1 MPETLELV
9 SATRQIQAIPRLPG
23 SKSISNR
30 LLMLEAVSGGAIRP
44 GSLSEADDTQRLLK
58 ICREL
63 PANAEAGHGGTTF
76 RFALALLASTP
87 GYQGTLGGSVRLNER
102 PQASLI
108 EALRSLGADI
118 RCLQNEGFAPVSIQ
132 GKALHG
138 GQLHIDATVSSQFLS
153 ALLLIAPRMHKGLE
167 LFPTAEIVSPGYLEM
182 TLRLLEQSGARVE
195 RRESSIY
202 VGPGEWKNTSIEVER
217 DWSSASYWYAFMA
230 LCSKGSVLLEGLH
243 FSGLQPDEACAE
255 AFRSLGVNSEP
266 CPEGIR
272 LRRTERHSTHFKWD
286 GSESPDI
293 VQTLVCVC
301 AGLGIQAE
309 FTGLK
314 TLRIKETDRLAAL
327 QNELRKIKV
336 GVELEGDHRL
346 LLNPSQ
352 ADYSRT
358 LIAETYNDHRMA
370 MAFAPLVLRCYRVAI
385 RNPEVVN
392 KSYPGFWRDVREAG
406 VQFAELEG

>member
-9 SATRQIQAIPRLPG
+9 SSTRQIQAIPRLPG

-44 GSLSEADDTQRLLK
+44 GALSEADDTQSLLK
-58 ICREL
+58 ICKEL
-63 PANAEAGHGGTTF
+63 PAKAEAGHGGTTF

-87 GYQGTLGGSVRLNER
+87 GYEGTLGGSARLHER
-102 PQASLI
+102 PQAELI
-108 EALRSLGADI
+108 QALRSLGADI
-118 RCLQNEGFAPVSIQ
+118 RCLQNEGFAPVSIS
-132 GKALHG
+132 GKTLKG
-138 GQLHIDATVSSQFLS
+138 GQLQIDAAVSSQFLS
-153 ALLLIAPRMHKGLE
+153 ALLLIAPRMEQGLE
-167 LFPTAEIVSPGYLEM
+167 LIPKAEIVSPGYLEM
-182 TLRLLEQSGARVE
+182 TLRLLEQAGARVE
-195 RRESSIY
+195 RRATSIF
-202 VGPGEWKNTSIEVER
+202 VGPGAWKNATIEVES

-230 LCSKGSVLLEGLH
+230 LCKKGSVLLQGLR
-243 FSGLQPDEACAE
+243 FSGLQPDEACAV
-255 AFRSLGVNSEP
+255 AFRSLGVESEP

-272 LRRTERHSTHFKWD
+272 LRRTEKLATHFEWD

-301 AGLGIQAE
+301 AGLGIPAT
-309 FTGLK
+309 FSGLK

-336 GVELEGDHRL
+336 RVDLEGDDRL
-346 LLNPSQ
+346 LLDPSQ

-370 MAFAPLVLRCYRVAI
+370 MSFAPLVLRCYRVAI

-392 KSYPGFWRDVREAG
+392 KSYPGFWRDVRECG